1 MQTNQELIKSLEDA
15 IQQAQQTL
23 AELKD
28 KQQSLATT
36 MDEVVNELKPIQY
49 ISNLR
54 NLKQGDEQECFYSLT
69 AAAAEKVQAYT
80 DVLNLCHY
88 LNGKFNRDE
97 ESKYYFI
104 TNNFNILYNS
114 NGVSIAPIYHFTS
127 RTAAE
132 YALTHF
138 KGVFEKFYQTL

>member
-1 MQTNQELIKSLEDA
+1 MQTNQQLIQSLEDA
-15 IQQAQQTL
+15 IQQAQETL
-23 AELKD
+23 AELKA
-28 KQQSLATT
+28 KPETLATN
-36 MDEVVNELKPIQY
+36 MDEVVEVLKPNWFNTKTGQVNQALKHY
-49 ISNLR
+49 IS
-54 NLKQGDEQECFYSLT
+54 CVTS

-80 DVLNLCHY
+80 DVLNLCAY
-88 LNGKFNRDE
+88 LNGKFYDE
-97 ESKYYFI
+97 PGKYYFI

-138 KGVFEKFYQTL
+138 KGVFEKFYQTV